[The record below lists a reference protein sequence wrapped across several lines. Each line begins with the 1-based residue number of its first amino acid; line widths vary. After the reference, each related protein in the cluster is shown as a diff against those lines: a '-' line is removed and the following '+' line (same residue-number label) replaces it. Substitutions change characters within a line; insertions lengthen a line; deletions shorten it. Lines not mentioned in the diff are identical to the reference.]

1 MSTTVQEVI
10 NFVKDEKNDIKF
22 IRLVFCDLFGQQ
34 KNISI
39 MPDELPQAFAEGI
52 SFDSNA
58 IHGFG
63 DVTRSD
69 LLLVPDPDTLAV
81 LPWRPQQGRVV
92 RFYCRIRR
100 PSGGDFTY
108 DTRGILERITGKY
121 REKGYTFRVGV
132 ECEFY
137 LFKTDMDG
145 EVTDI
150 PYDNGSYLD
159 ISPLDKAENI
169 RREICFC
176 LEDMGIK
183 PESSH
188 HEQGPGQNEIDF
200 KFSDAL
206 ASADNIQTFK
216 TVAKSIS
223 ALNGLYASFLPKPLD
238 GKSGNGL
245 HINISLLCGGVNI
258 FKDFKSGHASTAESF
273 TAGVLEKAAEMT
285 VFLNPIVNSYQRL
298 GAFEAPK
305 YVSWSHENRSQL
317 IRIPA
322 AKGEKVRMELRSPDP
337 AANPYLAMALI
348 IGAGMEGIDKGL
360 TLPEEVK
367 VDLYTADKGV
377 TSALTRLPQTLHEA
391 VELAKGS
398 EFMRAC
404 LGDEVFER
412 YIEIKEKE
420 AEAMFKLSLSGQEK
434 PDPNREKYFKI
445 V

>member
-1 MSTTVQEVI
+1 MSTTMKEVTA
-10 NFVKDEKNDIKF
+10 FVKDEKNDVKF
-22 IRLVFCDLFGQQ
+22 IRLVFCDLFGLQ

-39 MPDELPQAFAEGI
+39 MPDELPQAFADGI

-58 IHGFG
+58 ISGFG
-63 DVTRSD
+63 DVTKSD
-69 LLLVPDPDTLAV
+69 LLLFPDPATLAV

-92 RFYCRIRR
+92 RFYCQIKT
-100 PSGGDFTY
+100 PEGADFPY
-108 DTRGILERITGKY
+108 DTRSALRRVVGKY
-121 REKGYTFRVGV
+121 QGKGYDCRVGV

-137 LFKTDMDG
+137 LFKTDLDG
-145 EVTDI
+145 EVTYI

-159 ISPLDKAENI
+159 ITPLDKAENV

-206 ASADNIQTFK
+206 ASADNILTFK

-245 HINISLLCGGVNI
+245 HVNISLSRNGVNI
-258 FKDFKSGHASTAESF
+258 FKDFASGHASAAEGF
-273 TAGVLEKAAEMT
+273 TAGVLKRAAEMS
-285 VFLNPIVNSYQRL
+285 VFLNPIANSYQRL
-298 GAFEAPK
+298 GAYEAPR

-337 AANPYLAMALI
+337 AANPYLALALI

-367 VDLYTADKGV
+367 VDLYKADEQV
-377 TSALTRLPQTLHEA
+377 TSALTRLPQTLCEA
-391 VELAKGS
+391 VSLAKRS

-404 LGDEVFER
+404 LGDKIFDR
-412 YIEIKEKE
+412 YVELKEKE
-420 AEAMFKLSLSGQEK
+420 AKETLAAAEK
-434 PDPNREKYFKI
+434 TDPNRDMYFKI